1 MRPTRI
7 RDKEMY
13 EDEYTESEFE
23 ETNVQ
28 DVEGRSD
35 DDIYD
40 ADDDIYDALGRDPD
54 DYRFFNVA
62 KYFCGL

>member
-23 ETNVQ
+23 GTYVQ
-28 DVEGRSD
+28 DEEGQSD

-40 ADDDIYDALGRDPD
+40 ALDGDSE
-54 DYRFFNVA
+54 DYWYRIIEKYIE